1 MTLIKPIRLNVS
13 EFHILSHDS
22 IMWPSGS
29 WSRNNT
35 WPINTQHHS
44 PHLPLSIIIIAFSQ
58 HWLSCQYCQTLE
70 DNNIFFNTHLYS
82 ILYNI
87 HTTHSLNQYIDRER
101 STYPTIKFA
110 IPYCCVLVLVHD
122 GFLVVTGVWGC
133 VITVIIL
140 IIVAGEVQSRSCHH
154 GLYVQTALP
163 HYVSP

>member
-58 HWLSCQYCQTLE
+58 HWLSCQYCQTLK
-70 DNNIFFNTHLYS
+70 DNNIFFS
-82 ILYNI
+82 I
-87 HTTHSLNQYIDRER
+87 HTY
-101 STYPTIKFA
+101 
-110 IPYCCVLVLVHD
+110 
-122 GFLVVTGVWGC
+122 G
-133 VITVIIL
+133 
-140 IIVAGEVQSRSCHH
+140 IIVICMYRCLYFQMVNLQAHNNGVGCSSWVLGCDRSAELCHNCYNSHNSSWRGPVTILSSRFIRPDCCGSV
-154 GLYVQTALP
+154 GLGIREI
-163 HYVSP
+163 